1 VDVSRAAAQASLTA
15 ATVRLLFFNEGNL
28 GTHIMGQGQLEAAL
42 RIGLSEHPQM
52 DARFAGLSPMGRWA
66 NMLAVRPLEPLAR
79 AHLDFRALRWHLVQ
93 SLRARAAL
101 RRELDAFAPDVVHF
115 HSQAVALTL
124 ADTMRRVPVALSL
137 DATVGDWSAMPAWRL
152 RERYAPLLI
161 APSRALER
169 RALHRATIVFAWTG
183 WARRSVEREAPG
195 ARVVEHHPG
204 IDLERYRPAARG
216 ERSLP
221 RVLFVGGR
229 FVEKGGEDL
238 LRALEGQL
246 GRTVELDLV
255 TPAVVRPRPG
265 VRVHRLG
272 PSDPRLL
279 ELQQQADVFCLPSY
293 GDAAPWAV
301 LEAMA
306 CGTPVLASR
315 VGGIPDMLDEGRAGA
330 LVAHGDPRALRE
342 TLEALLADPA
352 RRASLA
358 AAASRR
364 CGERYDARAQ
374 FAAMLGHLE
383 QAVAAR
389 R

>member
-1 VDVSRAAAQASLTA
+1 M
-15 ATVRLLFFNEGNL
+15 RLLFFNEGNL

-42 RIGLSEHPQM
+42 RIGLADSPQTT
-52 DARFAGLSPMGRWA
+52 ARFAGLSPMGRWA
-66 NMLAVRPLEPLAR
+66 SALATRPVKPLAR

-93 SLRARAAL
+93 SLRARAAM
-101 RRELDAFAPDVVHF
+101 RRELEVGTPDAVHF
-115 HSQAVALTL
+115 HSQSVALAL
-124 ADTMRRVPVALSL
+124 AGVMRRMPVALSL
-137 DATVGDWSAMPAWRL
+137 DATIGDWSEMPAWRL

-169 RALHRATIVFAWTG
+169 RALRRAVIVFAWTG

-195 ARVVEHHPG
+195 VRVVEHHPG
-204 IDLERYRPAARG
+204 IDLERYRPAGRG

-229 FVEKGGEDL
+229 FAEKGGEDL
-238 LRALEGQL
+238 LRALDGQL
-246 GRTVELDLV
+246 GDTVELDLV
-255 TPAVVRPRPG
+255 TPAEVPVRPG

-315 VGGIPDMLDEGRAGA
+315 VGGIADMLDEGRAGA

-342 TLEALLADPA
+342 ALGALLGNPV

-364 CGERYDARAQ
+364 CSERYDARRQ
-374 FAAMLGHLE
+374 FVAMLEHLE
-383 QAVAAR
+383 EVVAGSATAEPVAR
-389 R
+389 